1 MQSKYK
7 SNYEE
12 IKEDIAE
19 LEAENPDSWALVQLK
34 NQLARIEA
42 GKEDEDEIEKWFSGA
57 PSPPKGFK
65 KKHGKQKPEIITVKT
80 SKKPSPPATA
90 KRR

>member
-1 MQSKYK
+1 MR

-34 NQLARIEA
+34 NQLADIEA
-42 GKEDEDEIEKWFSGA
+42 GKEDEDDLEKWFSGA

-65 KKHGKQKPEIITVKT
+65 KKHGGEKGIITFKT
-80 SKKPSPPATA
+80 SKKPFPPATVK
-90 KRR
+90 KR